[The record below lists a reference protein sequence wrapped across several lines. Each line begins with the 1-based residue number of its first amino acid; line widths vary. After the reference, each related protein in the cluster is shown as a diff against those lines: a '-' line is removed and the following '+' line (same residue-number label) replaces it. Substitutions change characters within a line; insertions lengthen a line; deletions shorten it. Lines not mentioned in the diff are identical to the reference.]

1 MVSGLLLYKT
11 ELTLKNNNM
20 KKIVILGIGASMF
33 FFGSCV
39 ESSQKYKSLQAQLD
53 SLSTVHITQNAEMEN
68 MLADLNDISAGM
80 QSLRDAEHLLT
91 LETNENKANSK
102 SKQQLNQLKKD
113 VQAITEAIASYKEQI
128 SKLEGKNKSQ
138 SAEFKR
144 LIAGLNAELDQRTQK
159 INEITKQLAEK
170 NQLLAVKTEEVANLT
185 ENVEALDKA
194 NKSQQMTINEQDMT
208 IHQGHYL
215 IGSRKE
221 LKEAEVIS
229 RQGIFC
235 PPIVSSQA
243 QKANFA
249 DLDIREMKVIPL
261 NNKKAKLLSVHPA
274 DSYTLETGEDGNM
287 TLKINDE
294 NSFWKQTKY
303 LVVMI
308 G

>member
-1 MVSGLLLYKT
+1 
-11 ELTLKNNNM
+11 M

-33 FFGSCV
+33 FLGSCV
-39 ESSQKYKSLQAQLD
+39 ESSQKYKSLQARLD
-53 SLSTVHITQNAEMEN
+53 SLSTVHIMQNSEMES

-80 QSLRDAEHLLT
+80 QSLRDAERLLT
-91 LETNENKANSK
+91 LETINENKANSK

-159 INEITKQLAEK
+159 LNEITKQ
-170 NQLLAVKTEEVANLT
+170 LAVKTEEVANLT

-194 NKSQQMTINEQDMT
+194 NKSQQMTINEQDMA

-215 IGSRKE
+215 IGNRKE

-243 QKANFA
+243 QKANFT

-261 NNKKAKLLSVHPA
+261 NSKKAKLLSVHPA

-294 NSFWKQTKY
+294 NNFWKQTKY

>member
-1 MVSGLLLYKT
+1 
-11 ELTLKNNNM
+11 M

-33 FFGSCV
+33 FLGSCV
-39 ESSQKYKSLQAQLD
+39 ESSQKYKSLQARLD
-53 SLSTVHITQNAEMEN
+53 SLSTVHIMQNSEMES

-80 QSLRDAEHLLT
+80 QSLRDAERLLT
-91 LETNENKANSK
+91 LETINENKANSK

-159 INEITKQLAEK
+159 LNEITKQ
-170 NQLLAVKTEEVANLT
+170 LAVKTEEVANLT

-194 NKSQQMTINEQDMT
+194 NKSQQMTINEQDMA

-215 IGSRKE
+215 IGNRKE

-243 QKANFA
+243 QKANFT

-261 NNKKAKLLSVHPA
+261 NSKKAKLLSVRPA

-294 NSFWKQTKY
+294 NNFWKQTKY

>member
-1 MVSGLLLYKT
+1 
-11 ELTLKNNNM
+11 M

-33 FFGSCV
+33 FLGSCV
-39 ESSQKYKSLQAQLD
+39 ESSQKYKSLQARLD
-53 SLSTVHITQNAEMEN
+53 SLSTVHIMQNSEMES

-80 QSLRDAEHLLT
+80 QSLRDAERLLT
-91 LETNENKANSK
+91 LETINENKANSK

-113 VQAITEAIASYKEQI
+113 VQAVTEAIASYKEQI
-128 SKLEGKNKSQ
+128 SKLEGKNK
-138 SAEFKR
+138 
-144 LIAGLNAELDQRTQK
+144 IAGLNAELDQRTQK
-159 INEITKQLAEK
+159 LNEITKQLAEK
-170 NQLLAVKTEEVANLT
+170 NQQLAVKTEEVANLT

-194 NKSQQMTINEQDMT
+194 NKSQQMTINEQDMA

-215 IGSRKE
+215 IGNRKE

-243 QKANFA
+243 QKANFT

-261 NNKKAKLLSVHPA
+261 NSKKAKLLSVHPA

-294 NSFWKQTKY
+294 NNFWKQTKY

>member
-1 MVSGLLLYKT
+1 
-11 ELTLKNNNM
+11 M
-20 KKIVILGIGASMF
+20 KKNVILGIGASMF
-33 FFGSCV
+33 FLGSCV
-39 ESSQKYKSLQAQLD
+39 ESSQKYKSLQARLD
-53 SLSTVHITQNAEMEN
+53 SLSTVHIMQNSEMES

-80 QSLRDAEHLLT
+80 QSLRDAERLLT
-91 LETNENKANSK
+91 LETINENKANSK

-159 INEITKQLAEK
+159 LNEITKQ
-170 NQLLAVKTEEVANLT
+170 LAVKTEEVANLT

-194 NKSQQMTINEQDMT
+194 NKSQQMTINEQDMA

-215 IGSRKE
+215 IGNRKE

-243 QKANFA
+243 QKANFT

-261 NNKKAKLLSVHPA
+261 NSKKAKLLSVHPA

-294 NSFWKQTKY
+294 NNFWKQTKY

>member
-1 MVSGLLLYKT
+1 
-11 ELTLKNNNM
+11 
-20 KKIVILGIGASMF
+20 
-33 FFGSCV
+33 
-39 ESSQKYKSLQAQLD
+39 
-53 SLSTVHITQNAEMEN
+53 

-80 QSLRDAEHLLT
+80 QSLRDAERLLT
-91 LETNENKANSK
+91 LETINENKANSK

-159 INEITKQLAEK
+159 LNEITKQ
-170 NQLLAVKTEEVANLT
+170 LAVKTEEVANLT

-194 NKSQQMTINEQDMT
+194 NKSQQMTINEQDMA

-215 IGSRKE
+215 IGNRKE

-243 QKANFA
+243 QKANFT

-261 NNKKAKLLSVHPA
+261 NSKKAKLLSVHPA

-294 NSFWKQTKY
+294 NNFWKQTKY